1 MIWIKGLI
9 RLALFCLILAA
20 LGCFITANTASMSL
34 SLFPL
39 PYTVSLPAYAL
50 GLIMLCLGLFIGA
63 GSVYVSGTMEQWKM
77 KRAHKHTHKKISALE
92 QEVNALRMEKQ
103 ALEQYTPPQPTR
115 LVSLP

>member
-9 RLALFCLILAA
+9 RLSVFCLLLAA
-20 LGCFITANTASMSL
+20 LGCFITSNTAPMEL

-39 PYTVSLPAYAL
+39 PYTVTLPAYAL
-50 GLIMLCLGLFIGA
+50 GLIMLCFGLLLGA
-63 GSVYVSGTMEQWKM
+63 GSVYLRDTVTHWKS
-77 KRAHKHTHKKISALE
+77 RREHKHTQKKIAALE

-103 ALEQYTPPQPTR
+103 ALEHYSPPQPTR